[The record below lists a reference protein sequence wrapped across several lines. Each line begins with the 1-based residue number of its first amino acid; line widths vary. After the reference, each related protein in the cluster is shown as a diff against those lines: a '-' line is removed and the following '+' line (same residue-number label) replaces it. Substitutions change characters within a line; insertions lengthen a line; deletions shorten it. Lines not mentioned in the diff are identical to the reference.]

1 MENKENMDNRQL
13 KTGSVP
19 VKRCFWVDEKSDIY
33 VEYHDNEWGIPV
45 YEDEKLFEMLLL
57 ECFQAGLSWITILK
71 KREAFRKAFD
81 GFDREKIAG
90 YGDEKVE
97 ALMQDAGIIRNRG
110 KITAAV
116 QNAGVFGE
124 IQKEFGSFSSYLWGF
139 TDGKIIRN
147 QDDAI
152 RTTTELSDRVS
163 KDLKKRGMRYV
174 GSVTIYSFLQ
184 AVGVVDDHELGCW
197 RRQGK

>member
-1 MENKENMDNRQL
+1 MENRENRQQE
-13 KTGSVP
+13 TGSVP
-19 VKRCFWVDEKSDIY
+19 VRRCFWVDEKSDIY

-81 GFDREKIAG
+81 GFDRERIAA

-110 KITAAV
+110 KITAAIR
-116 QNAGVFGE
+116 NAGVFGE
-124 IQKEFGSFSSYLWGF
+124 IQKEFGSFSAYLWGF

-147 QDDAI
+147 QDDVT

-163 KDLKKRGMRYV
+163 ADLKRRGMRYV
-174 GSVTIYSFLQ
+174 GSVTIYSYLQ

-197 RRQGK
+197 KHMDG